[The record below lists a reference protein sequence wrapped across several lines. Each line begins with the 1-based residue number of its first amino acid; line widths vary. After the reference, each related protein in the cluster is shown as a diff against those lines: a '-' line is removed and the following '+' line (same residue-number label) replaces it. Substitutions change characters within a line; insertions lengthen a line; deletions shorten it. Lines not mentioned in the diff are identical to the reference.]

1 MATFLSKISYS
12 VNIEINNVD
21 FVEIDN
27 DKIEQCRQNLK
38 ENIIKILTTR
48 LVKRVGDIKI
58 VYDNN
63 RFKIQIDNVDFV
75 EIDNDKIE
83 QYRKSLKENI
93 IKSLNTRYIS
103 NVGDIKI
110 DFNKI

>member
-1 MATFLSKISYS
+1 MSKISYS
-12 VNIEINNVD
+12 VHIEINNVD

-27 DKIEQCRQNLK
+27 DKIEQSHQNLK

-58 VYDNN
+58 VYDNSGFN
-63 RFKIQIDNVDFV
+63 IQIDNLDFV

-110 DFNKI
+110 DFYKI